1 MHCSSDTTF
10 LIIWRNNI
18 KDYIRWNILDSD
30 IRSSESL
37 IVYKSK
43 VLRFIRPKAN
53 CFFNCLNPKG
63 IKLITKLRVGFS
75 HLRDHKFKYSFHDCL
90 NHIAAVVL
98 KSKQLFIICFT
109 VPTTYMKE
117 KPFWATS
124 NLPFLIFWNKMT
136 LLLMFLSLVIL
147 L

>member
-1 MHCSSDTTF
+1 MLFWYNFSDNSKKQYKRLYKMEYSWF
-10 LIIWRNNI
+10 RYSKLWKPYCI
-18 KDYIRWNILDSD
+18 
-30 IRSSESL
+30 
-37 IVYKSK
+37 KSK

-75 HLRDHKFKYSFHDCL
+75 HLRDHKFKHSFHDCL

>member
-63 IKLITKLRVGFS
+63 IKLITKLRVCFS
-75 HLRDHKFKYSFHDCL
+75 HLRDHKFKHSFHDCL